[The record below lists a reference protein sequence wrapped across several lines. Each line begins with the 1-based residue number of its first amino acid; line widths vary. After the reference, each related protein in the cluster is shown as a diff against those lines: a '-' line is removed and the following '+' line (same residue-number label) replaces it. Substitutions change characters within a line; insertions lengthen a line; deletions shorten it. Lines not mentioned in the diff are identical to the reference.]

1 MLKTGVAFAA
11 GALITYVIGDALMR
25 RRDAMANDDS
35 YLGERVRIRVAELVS
50 YPDAIDVR
58 VEGNL
63 VRVSGRVLAGEL
75 DRLLSQLTQ
84 VPRVHRVYNTLVAVT
99 DPQDFAAGGDEFKGG
114 PYGPVPVP

>member
-1 MLKTGVAFAA
+1 MV
-11 GALITYVIGDALMR
+11 R
-25 RRDAMANDDS
+25 RRDAIANDDS

-84 VPRVHRVYNTLVAVT
+84 VPRVHRVYNTLVPVS
-99 DPQDFAAGGDEFKGG
+99 DPQEFAAAADEFRSGS
-114 PYGPVPVP
+114 YRPVPVP